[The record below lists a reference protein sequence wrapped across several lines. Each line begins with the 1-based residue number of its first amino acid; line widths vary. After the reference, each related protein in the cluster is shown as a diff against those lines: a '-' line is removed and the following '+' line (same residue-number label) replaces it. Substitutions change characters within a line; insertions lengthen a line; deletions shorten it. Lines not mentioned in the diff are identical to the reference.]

1 MDTSKPRLVKSTP
14 RGDVPAGNP
23 DAERALLSAVVIAP
37 DTLPSVMRCV
47 RPDDFWV
54 EGHRAIY
61 EAICSLYERNVT
73 PDQVT
78 IADEL
83 SRSGRLE
90 DAGGDAAIFRLGDYA
105 PNSLNAKHYADVVAR
120 TGDRRR
126 AFRLIERHAGIGVD
140 TEGDP
145 LRALTQLQAEA
156 AELGERITRREGD
169 GFPKG
174 MSAAQLATL
183 DLPDP
188 IWTADGI
195 LAAGATLLCGRS
207 KIGKSWLSLGMA
219 LAVATGG
226 PALGGYTCTH
236 QGDVLYLALEDTW
249 QRLRDRIGQIMA
261 DGTPWPLTL
270 DLWREWPTLDEGCA
284 ESIDRWAQQHP
295 KARLVIVDT
304 LAKVRGSGG
313 GGASGGLGEGNIY
326 QTDYH
331 DVARLKRIADR
342 RGLTVLIVHHL
353 RKAASTDDPFEE
365 ISGTT
370 GIIGAADDALILK
383 ADSPL
388 GGVVTASEA
397 PKPYTLYLRGR
408 NIEEMTLAMRFDK
421 GLGIFTALGD
431 HEEITRSELQMA
443 VIEAIRQNGA
453 PMSAKQ
459 ISVELDRDYEATRRL
474 ISRMVAMSHLA
485 RLSQGKYA
493 LIAKEVGQ

>member
-1 MDTSKPRLVKSTP
+1 MDTNKPRLVKGTP

-23 DAERALLSAVVIAP
+23 DAERALLGAIIIAP
-37 DTLPSVMRCV
+37 DTLPDVLLHV
-47 RPDDFWV
+47 RPDDFWA
-54 EGHRAIY
+54 EAHRAIF
-61 EAICSLYERNVT
+61 EAIRALYERNVVA
-73 PDQVT
+73 DQVT

-83 SRSGRLE
+83 NRQGRLE

-105 PNSLNAKHYADVVAR
+105 PNSLNARHYADVVAR

-126 AFRLIERHAGIGVD
+126 AFHLIERYAGIGVD
-140 TEGDP
+140 TEVEP
-145 LRALTQLQAEA
+145 LHALTQLQAEA

-169 GFPKG
+169 GLPQG
-174 MSAAQLATL
+174 LSAAQLQTL
-183 DLPDP
+183 TLPDP

-195 LAAGATLLCGRS
+195 LAAGATLLCGKS
-207 KIGKSWLSLGMA
+207 KIGKSWLSLGLA

-226 PALGGYTCTH
+226 PALGGYTCTK

-261 DGTPWPLTL
+261 DGTPWPLCL

-304 LAKVRGSGG
+304 LAKVRGSAAAG
-313 GGASGGLGEGNIY
+313 GEGNFY
-326 QTDYH
+326 QADYH

-383 ADSPL
+383 ADASL
-388 GGVVTASEA
+388 GGAPLAMEA

-421 GLGIFTALGD
+421 ALGIFTALGD
-431 HEEITRSELQMA
+431 HDEVTRSELQMA
-443 VIEAIRQNGA
+443 VIEAIRLNGA

-493 LIAKEVGQ
+493 LITKEVGQ